1 MQVNYKTKRGAILL
15 NRIGEDFKVKVGEGL
30 TTGSFI
36 SDILKE
42 HHMTLYHNGAKTFD
56 WAKRYDNLHK
66 LLQSDTVKCFKGNS
80 GPWAFTIAIDS
91 LNKLA
96 FLFVKE
102 PTINRKRKQNNLSE
116 YYISKL
122 LRINDNIRL
131 QQKLIAD
138 PKEIPF
144 KILNDLCQEITYDDI
159 PAELNVVVV
168 SFTIYNGEVNKITAN
183 LFDRDLMQIDEAD
196 WSKYI
201 PLSYPNSTSNNDNTK
216 KQIDDINEEVKKLQ
230 EQKCNLTSLKSL
242 KQNSTEPTE
251 ADIIPFQ
258 DKREQIDLTSLK
270 SQNTNIENTDK
281 N

>member
-1 MQVNYKTKRGAILL
+1 MHVNYKMKRGAVLL
-15 NRIGEDFKVKVGEGL
+15 SRIGEDFKVKVGEGL

-42 HHMTLYHNGAKTFD
+42 YNMTLYHNGAKTFD

-91 LNKLA
+91 FNKLA

-122 LRINDNIRL
+122 LRINDNISL

-159 PAELNVVVV
+159 PDELNVVVIT
-168 SFTIYNGEVNKITAN
+168 FTIYNGEVNRITAN
-183 LFDRDLMQIDEAD
+183 LFDRDLMQIDQAD
-196 WSKYI
+196 WSQYI
-201 PLSYPNSTSNNDNTK
+201 PLSYSNNTLNNDTTK
-216 KQIDDINEEVKKLQ
+216 KQINDINEEVKKLQ
-230 EQKCNLTSLKSL
+230 EQKYNLTSLKSF
-242 KQNSTEPTE
+242 KQNSIEPTE
-251 ADIIPFQ
+251 ADLIPFN
-258 DKREQIDLTSLK
+258 DKRGQIGLISLK